1 VCHRPAKDITLFSLF
16 LDMKRNSGARLETN
30 IKVYLIPKDKYKEVD
45 GKPVLDDKY
54 LVYEDKKKK

>member
-1 VCHRPAKDITLFSLF
+1 
-16 LDMKRNSGARLETN
+16 MKRNSGARLETN